1 MAEPEN
7 LISKV
12 REYVEEFMSH
22 YDGSHDFCHVKRVL
36 GLSHQIY
43 DELSSDFSNASS
55 TSAQPLDPLVITLAA
70 LLHDVGDKK
79 YLREGEDHRT
89 LAHTLLVSLGA
100 SPALAQ
106 KVQVICL
113 GVSYSSEIQDLNYVK
128 NLIVQHPEL
137 SVVQDADRLDAL
149 GAVGVGRV
157 FTFGGAKVERSMD
170 ESMQIMEKKL
180 FKLEGMMKT
189 GPGKRMAREKTER
202 LRMFR
207 QWWDE
212 ECRVEQSG
220 SSVLSAATDEQRKF
234 PR

>member
-1 MAEPEN
+1 MA
-7 LISKV
+7 
-12 REYVEEFMSH
+12 
-22 YDGSHDFCHVKRVL
+22 D
-36 GLSHQIY
+36 
-43 DELSSDFSNASS
+43 LSSSS
-55 TSAQPLDPLVITLAA
+55 
-70 LLHDVGDKK
+70 VGDKK

-89 LAHTLLVSLGA
+89 LAHNLLVSLGA

-106 KVQVICL
+106 KVQIICL

-128 NLIVQHPEL
+128 NLIAQYPEL
-137 SVVQDADRLDAL
+137 ACVQDADRLDAL

-170 ESMQIMEKKL
+170 ESMKIMENKL
-180 FKLEGMMKT
+180 FKLEAMMKT

-212 ECRVEQSG
+212 ECRVEESG
-220 SSVLSAATDEQRKF
+220 ASVLNAATDE
-234 PR
+234 